1 MKKQLT
7 LVLSL
12 LLLLSCFAFPSSAQ
26 TDAVSVSVSIAN
38 AGTLVLTQKN
48 VTVTDIDTDGAITL
62 NDALYAA
69 HEAAYEGGA
78 AAGYSTY
85 ESEYGLSLGLLWGND
100 SGSFGYYC
108 NHTASMSLVDPVKNG
123 DQITAFIYTD
133 TATFSDVYTFF
144 DKDTVAAKKNEEI
157 TLTLSASGY
166 DENWNPVTTPLAG
179 AAVTVDGVKTDLVTN
194 ADGTVTLTLKDSGT
208 HIISAS
214 SDAQTIVPPVCSVVI
229 EQTENPLPTTTIAA
243 MIVLLVLF
251 VLGLITFYFKRRR
264 HTS

>member
-1 MKKQLT
+1 MALIRCPECGRENVSETAPRCPQCGFKIAAHLRKQNRKKPGPGVVLLA
-7 LVLSL
+7 LVVVIAVIL
-12 LLLLSCFAFPSSAQ
+12 LFVLLPSKGKKDGSPAASPTPVADRKADGILGAFSSQEESASEPQPSSEDQ
-26 TDAVSVSVSIAN
+26 TADSILGALSHSSN
-38 AGTLVLTQKN
+38 AEN
-48 VTVTDIDTDGAITL
+48 GA
-62 NDALYAA
+62 
-69 HEAAYEGGA
+69 
-78 AAGYSTY
+78 
-85 ESEYGLSLGLLWGND
+85 D
-100 SGSFGYYC
+100 SQDS
-108 NHTASMSLVDPVKNG
+108 AS
-123 DQITAFIYTD
+123 
-133 TATFSDVYTFF
+133 
-144 DKDTVAAKKNEEI
+144 